1 MKRLLLLP
9 LALGLTLGLLAG
21 CGASPSPD
29 GTLGKNPAAQ
39 SVPEELEAPTTSQ
52 ALGEPE
58 PADLP
63 PLVMVDGQ
71 LYQDAGRES
80 TLTGRCG
87 VLDGEIT
94 SAVSNQEVPFKDA
107 QSNFG
112 TGFGYQI
119 GPEPG
124 TIEVYL
130 NEKWMVF
137 EAVEQP

>member
-1 MKRLLLLP
+1 MKPLLLLT
-9 LALGLTLGLLAG
+9 LALGLILGLLTG
-21 CGASPSPD
+21 CGQMSSPASHSA
-29 GTLGKNPAAQ
+29 PAIQ
-39 SVPEELEAPTTSQ
+39 SAPEESSPAETQDRVA
-52 ALGEPE
+52 

-71 LYQDAGRES
+71 LYQDTGRES

-94 SAVSNQEVPFKDA
+94 SAVPSQEVPFEDN

-119 GPEPG
+119 GPEPD

-130 NEKWMVF
+130 NETWMVF
-137 EAVEQP
+137 EAVDQP

>member
-1 MKRLLLLP
+1 MKPLLLLT
-9 LALGLTLGLLAG
+9 LALGLTLGLLTG
-21 CGASPSPD
+21 CGQSGASVSHSVPASQSAPEEPSPAETQD
-29 GTLGKNPAAQ
+29 PAA
-39 SVPEELEAPTTSQ
+39 
-52 ALGEPE
+52 

-63 PLVMVDGQ
+63 PLIMVDGQ
-71 LYQDAGRES
+71 LYQDTGRES

-94 SAVSNQEVPFKDA
+94 SAVSPQEVPSEYD

-119 GPEPG
+119 GPEPD

-130 NEKWMVF
+130 NETWMVF
-137 EAVEQP
+137 EAVDQP

>member
-1 MKRLLLLP
+1 MKRMLLFS
-9 LALGLTLGLLAG
+9 LALALTLGLLAG
-21 CGASPSPD
+21 CGATPAPGRGGSE
-29 GTLGKNPAAQ
+29 NPVTQ
-39 SVPEELEAPTTSQ
+39 STQEPEAPASSQ
-52 ALGEPE
+52 VQGEPE

-71 LYQDAGRES
+71 LYQDTGRES

-94 SAVSNQEVPFKDA
+94 SEVDSREVPSDNN

-119 GPEPG
+119 EPEPD

-137 EAVEQP
+137 EAVNQP

>member
-1 MKRLLLLP
+1 M
-9 LALGLTLGLLAG
+9 
-21 CGASPSPD
+21 
-29 GTLGKNPAAQ
+29 GKNPAAQ

-94 SAVSNQEVPFKDA
+94 SAVSNQEVPSKDA

>member
-1 MKRLLLLP
+1 MKNVLLFSLVLAWT
-9 LALGLTLGLLAG
+9 LALLTG
-21 CGASPSPD
+21 CGA
-29 GTLGKNPAAQ
+29 TAPAA
-39 SVPEELEAPTTSQ
+39 SGWAASGGTVGGWSSQ
-52 ALGEPE
+52 APEVSPAGEE
-58 PADLP
+58 TESADLP

-71 LYQDAGRES
+71 LYQDTGRES

-94 SAVSNQEVPFKDA
+94 SAVGNQEVPSQND

-119 GPEPG
+119 GAELD

>member
-1 MKRLLLLP
+1 MKNVLLISLVLAWT
-9 LALGLTLGLLAG
+9 LALLTG
-21 CGASPSPD
+21 CG
-29 GTLGKNPAAQ
+29 Q
-39 SVPEELEAPTTSQ
+39 SVSPASHPAPASQSVLEKPEESSPAEAQDPAT
-52 ALGEPE
+52 

-63 PLVMVDGQ
+63 SLVMVDGQ
-71 LYQDAGRES
+71 LYQDTGRES

-94 SAVSNQEVPFKDA
+94 SAVSNQEVPSEDG

-137 EAVEQP
+137 EAVNQP

>member
-1 MKRLLLLP
+1 MKPLLLFT
-9 LALGLTLGLLAG
+9 LALGLTLGLLTG
-21 CGASPSPD
+21 CGQLGSSASHPDPASQSAPEEPSSAETQD
-29 GTLGKNPAAQ
+29 PAA
-39 SVPEELEAPTTSQ
+39 
-52 ALGEPE
+52 

-63 PLVMVDGQ
+63 PLVMVDGR
-71 LYQDAGRES
+71 LYQDTGRES

-94 SAVSNQEVPFKDA
+94 SAVSSQEVPSKDD

-119 GPEPG
+119 GPDPD

-130 NEKWMVF
+130 NETWMVF
-137 EAVEQP
+137 EAVDQP

>member
-1 MKRLLLLP
+1 MKRLLLLT

-21 CGASPSPD
+21 CG
-29 GTLGKNPAAQ
+29 Q
-39 SVPEELEAPTTSQ
+39 SVSPASHSAPASQSAPEESSPAYTQDPATL
-52 ALGEPE
+52 
-58 PADLP
+58 ADLP

-71 LYQDAGRES
+71 LYQDTGRES

-94 SAVSNQEVPFKDA
+94 SAVSNQEVPSEDG

-124 TIEVYL
+124 TIEVSL

-137 EAVEQP
+137 EAVDQP

>member
-1 MKRLLLLP
+1 MKPLLLLT
-9 LALGLTLGLLAG
+9 LALGLILGLLTG
-21 CGASPSPD
+21 CGQMSSPASHSAPAIQSVLEEPSSAETQD
-29 GTLGKNPAAQ
+29 PAA
-39 SVPEELEAPTTSQ
+39 
-52 ALGEPE
+52 

-63 PLVMVDGQ
+63 PLVMVDGR
-71 LYQDAGRES
+71 LYQDTGRES

-94 SAVSNQEVPFKDA
+94 STVSFQEVPSEDN

-119 GPEPG
+119 GPEPD

-130 NEKWMVF
+130 NETWMVF
-137 EAVEQP
+137 EAVDQP

>member
-1 MKRLLLLP
+1 MNRMLLLTLT
-9 LALGLTLGLLAG
+9 LALTLGLLAG
-21 CGASPSPD
+21 CGASPSPA
-29 GTLGKNPAAQ
+29 GTLGKNPVTQ
-39 SVPEELEAPTTSQ
+39 STQEPEAPASSQ
-52 ALGEPE
+52 VQGEPE

-63 PLVMVDGQ
+63 PLVMVDGI
-71 LYQDAGRES
+71 LYQDTGRES

-94 SAVSNQEVPFKDA
+94 SAVDSQEVPSDNN

-137 EAVEQP
+137 EAVDQP

>member
-1 MKRLLLLP
+1 MKRMLLFS
-9 LALGLTLGLLAG
+9 LALALTLGLLAG
-21 CGASPSPD
+21 CGASPVPGGGGSE
-29 GTLGKNPAAQ
+29 NPVTQ
-39 SVPEELEAPTTSQ
+39 STQEPEAPASSQ
-52 ALGEPE
+52 AQGEPE

-71 LYQDAGRES
+71 LYQDTGRES

-87 VLDGEIT
+87 VLDGEISST
-94 SAVSNQEVPFKDA
+94 VSNQEVPSENG

-124 TIEVYL
+124 TIEVYC
-130 NEKWMVF
+130 NGKWMVF
-137 EAVEQP
+137 EAVDQP

>member
-1 MKRLLLLP
+1 MKPLLLLT
-9 LALGLTLGLLAG
+9 LALGLTLGLLTG
-21 CGASPSPD
+21 CGQSVSPASHPTPASQFAPEEPSPAETQD
-29 GTLGKNPAAQ
+29 Q
-39 SVPEELEAPTTSQ
+39 EA
-52 ALGEPE
+52 

-71 LYQDAGRES
+71 LYQDTGRES

-94 SAVSNQEVPFKDA
+94 SAVSSQEVPFEDN

-119 GPEPG
+119 GPEPD

-130 NEKWMVF
+130 NETWMVF
-137 EAVEQP
+137 EAVDQP

>member
-1 MKRLLLLP
+1 MKPLLLLI
-9 LALGLTLGLLAG
+9 LALGLIPGLLTG
-21 CGASPSPD
+21 CGQMSSPVSHSVPASQSAPEEPSPAETQD
-29 GTLGKNPAAQ
+29 PAA
-39 SVPEELEAPTTSQ
+39 
-52 ALGEPE
+52 

-63 PLVMVDGQ
+63 PLVLVDGQ
-71 LYQDAGRES
+71 LYQDTGRES

-94 SAVSNQEVPFKDA
+94 SAVSNQEVPFEDG

-137 EAVEQP
+137 EAVDQP

>member
-1 MKRLLLLP
+1 MKRLLLLT
-9 LALGLTLGLLAG
+9 LALGLILGLLTG
-21 CGASPSPD
+21 CGQLGSSASHPTPASQFAPEEPSPAETQD
-29 GTLGKNPAAQ
+29 Q
-39 SVPEELEAPTTSQ
+39 EA
-52 ALGEPE
+52 

-71 LYQDAGRES
+71 LYQDTGRES

-94 SAVSNQEVPFKDA
+94 SAVSSQEVPFEDN

-119 GPEPG
+119 GPEPD

-130 NEKWMVF
+130 NETWMVF
-137 EAVEQP
+137 EAVDQP

>member
-1 MKRLLLLP
+1 MKPLLLLT

-21 CGASPSPD
+21 CGQSGASASHSA
-29 GTLGKNPAAQ
+29 PASQ
-39 SVPEELEAPTTSQ
+39 SAPEESSPAETQNPVA
-52 ALGEPE
+52 

-71 LYQDAGRES
+71 LYQDTGRES

-87 VLDGEIT
+87 VLDGDIT
-94 SAVSNQEVPFKDA
+94 SAVSSQEVPCEDD

-119 GPEPG
+119 GPEPD
-124 TIEVYL
+124 TIEIYL
-130 NEKWMVF
+130 NETWMVF
-137 EAVEQP
+137 EAVDQP

>member
-1 MKRLLLLP
+1 MKRMLLLTLT
-9 LALGLTLGLLAG
+9 LALTLGLLAG
-21 CGASPSPD
+21 CGATPAP
-29 GTLGKNPAAQ
+29 GRGGRENPVTQ
-39 SVPEELEAPTTSQ
+39 STQEPEAPASSQ
-52 ALGEPE
+52 AQGEPE

-63 PLVMVDGQ
+63 PLVMVDGI
-71 LYQDAGRES
+71 LYQDTGRES

-94 SAVSNQEVPFKDA
+94 SEVDSREVPSDNN

-137 EAVEQP
+137 EAVDQP

>member
-1 MKRLLLLP
+1 MKRMLLFS
-9 LALGLTLGLLAG
+9 LALALTLGLLAG
-21 CGASPSPD
+21 CGASPVPAD
-29 GTLGKNPAAQ
+29 GSGENPVTQ
-39 SVPEELEAPTTSQ
+39 STQEPEAPASSR
-52 ALGEPE
+52 AECEPA

-63 PLVMVDGQ
+63 PLLMVDGQ
-71 LYQDAGRES
+71 LYQDTGRES

-94 SAVSNQEVPFKDA
+94 SAVGSQEVPSNND

-124 TIEVYL
+124 TIEVYC

-137 EAVEQP
+137 EAVDQP

>member
-1 MKRLLLLP
+1 MKRMLLFS
-9 LALGLTLGLLAG
+9 LALALCLLAG
-21 CGASPSPD
+21 CGAAPAPSSGPR
-29 GTLGKNPAAQ
+29 AVQ
-39 SVPEELEAPTTSQ
+39 SAPEEPVASSAP
-52 ALGEPE
+52 AEGDPA

-63 PLVMVDGQ
+63 PLVLVEGT
-71 LYQDAGRES
+71 LYQDTGRES

-94 SAVSNQEVPFKDA
+94 SAVSSQEVPSEEN

-130 NEKWMVF
+130 NGKWMVF
-137 EAVEQP
+137 EAVDHP

>member
-1 MKRLLLLP
+1 MKRLLLLT
-9 LALGLTLGLLAG
+9 LALGLTLGLLTG
-21 CGASPSPD
+21 CG
-29 GTLGKNPAAQ
+29 Q
-39 SVPEELEAPTTSQ
+39 SVSPASHSVPAVQSAPEESSPAETQDQVA
-52 ALGEPE
+52 

-71 LYQDAGRES
+71 LYQDTGRES
-80 TLTGRCG
+80 TLIGRCG

-94 SAVSNQEVPFKDA
+94 STVPSQEVPFEDD

-119 GPEPG
+119 GAEPD

-130 NEKWMVF
+130 NETWMVF
-137 EAVEQP
+137 EAVDEP

>member
-1 MKRLLLLP
+1 MKPLLLLT
-9 LALGLTLGLLAG
+9 LALGLTLGLLTG
-21 CGASPSPD
+21 CGQSGSPASHSAPASQSAPEEPSPAETQD
-29 GTLGKNPAAQ
+29 PVA
-39 SVPEELEAPTTSQ
+39 
-52 ALGEPE
+52 

-71 LYQDAGRES
+71 LYQDTGRES

-94 SAVSNQEVPFKDA
+94 SAVSSQEVPCEDG

-119 GPEPG
+119 GPEPY
-124 TIEVYL
+124 TIEIYL
-130 NEKWMVF
+130 NETWMVF
-137 EAVEQP
+137 EAVDQP

>member
-1 MKRLLLLP
+1 MKPLLLLT
-9 LALGLTLGLLAG
+9 LALGLTLGLLTG
-21 CGASPSPD
+21 CGQSSASASHSVPAIQSAPEESSPAETQD
-29 GTLGKNPAAQ
+29 PAA
-39 SVPEELEAPTTSQ
+39 
-52 ALGEPE
+52 

-71 LYQDAGRES
+71 LYQDTGRES
-80 TLTGRCG
+80 TLKGRCG

-94 SAVSNQEVPFKDA
+94 STVPSQEVPFEDG

-119 GPEPG
+119 GVEPD

-130 NEKWMVF
+130 NETWMVF
-137 EAVEQP
+137 EAVDQP

>member
-1 MKRLLLLP
+1 MKPLLLFTLV
-9 LALGLTLGLLAG
+9 LGLTLGLLTG
-21 CGASPSPD
+21 CGQLGSSASHPDPASQSAPEEPSSAETQD
-29 GTLGKNPAAQ
+29 PAA
-39 SVPEELEAPTTSQ
+39 
-52 ALGEPE
+52 

-63 PLVMVDGQ
+63 PLVMVDGR
-71 LYQDAGRES
+71 LYQDTGRES

-94 SAVSNQEVPFKDA
+94 STVSSQEVPSKDN

-119 GPEPG
+119 GPEPD

-130 NEKWMVF
+130 NETWMVF
-137 EAVEQP
+137 EAVDQP

>member
-1 MKRLLLLP
+1 MKRMLLFS
-9 LALGLTLGLLAG
+9 LALALTLGLSAG
-21 CGASPSPD
+21 CGASPAPGGGGSE
-29 GTLGKNPAAQ
+29 NPVTQ
-39 SVPEELEAPTTSQ
+39 STQEPEAPASSQ
-52 ALGEPE
+52 AQGEPE

-71 LYQDAGRES
+71 LYQDTGRES

-87 VLDGEIT
+87 VLDGEIS
-94 SAVSNQEVPFKDA
+94 SAVSSQEVPSENG

-124 TIEVYL
+124 TIEVYC
-130 NEKWMVF
+130 NGKWMVF
-137 EAVEQP
+137 EAVDQP

>member
-1 MKRLLLLP
+1 MKPLLLLT
-9 LALGLTLGLLAG
+9 LALGLTLGLLTG
-21 CGASPSPD
+21 CGQSGSPASHSA
-29 GTLGKNPAAQ
+29 PASQ
-39 SVPEELEAPTTSQ
+39 SAPEESSPAETQDPVA
-52 ALGEPE
+52 

-71 LYQDAGRES
+71 LYQDTGRES

-94 SAVSNQEVPFKDA
+94 SSVDAQEVPSEDG

-112 TGFGYQI
+112 TGFGYQL
-119 GPEPG
+119 GAEPD

-130 NEKWMVF
+130 NETWMVF
-137 EAVEQP
+137 AAVDQP

>member
-1 MKRLLLLP
+1 MKPLLLFT
-9 LALGLTLGLLAG
+9 LALGLTLGLLTG
-21 CGASPSPD
+21 CGQLGSSASHPTPASQSAPEEPSSAETQD
-29 GTLGKNPAAQ
+29 PAA
-39 SVPEELEAPTTSQ
+39 
-52 ALGEPE
+52 

-71 LYQDAGRES
+71 LYQDTGRES

-94 SAVSNQEVPFKDA
+94 STVSSQEVPSKDN

-119 GPEPG
+119 GPEPD

-130 NEKWMVF
+130 NETWMVF
-137 EAVEQP
+137 EAVDQP

>member
-1 MKRLLLLP
+1 MKRMLLLT
-9 LALGLTLGLLAG
+9 LTLGLLAG
-21 CGASPSPD
+21 CGATPAP
-29 GTLGKNPAAQ
+29 GRGGRENPVTQ
-39 SVPEELEAPTTSQ
+39 STQEPETPASSQ
-52 ALGEPE
+52 AQGEPE

-71 LYQDAGRES
+71 LYQDTGRES

-94 SAVSNQEVPFKDA
+94 SEVDSREVPSDNN

-137 EAVEQP
+137 EAVDQP

>member
-1 MKRLLLLP
+1 MKRMLLFS
-9 LALGLTLGLLAG
+9 LALALTLGLLAG
-21 CGASPSPD
+21 CGASPVPGGGGSENRV
-29 GTLGKNPAAQ
+29 TQ
-39 SVPEELEAPTTSQ
+39 STQEPEAPASSQ
-52 ALGEPE
+52 AQGE

-71 LYQDAGRES
+71 LYQDTGRES

-87 VLDGEIT
+87 VLDGEISST
-94 SAVSNQEVPFKDA
+94 VSSQEVPSENG

-124 TIEVYL
+124 TIEVYC
-130 NEKWMVF
+130 NGKWMVF
-137 EAVEQP
+137 EAVDQP